1 MHGKFFAVI
10 VEKAFLTGGE
20 DPYERALEELLS
32 RFDLYLSRMYR
43 DHDQRNKGMVVIA
56 DSNYRTRLE
65 VVARHF
71 VAHGTRWRETPQHI
85 GHTVFHTGQKI
96 VAYYRSPI
104 WSLIPSTDDTNL
116 DTLDSLIGFCINL
129 TRMTEGRSTVW
140 STFAETGFVATEP
153 AVGHDLRSICLAS
166 LVLLPQLSPHP
177 SGGALPV
184 GSENIPTG
192 QYGGGCPVA
201 PFQLN
206 HPPEA
211 SR

>member
-1 MHGKFFAVI
+1 MNS
-10 VEKAFLTGGE
+10 TT
-20 DPYERALEELLS
+20 YWTY
-32 RFDLYLSRMYR
+32 RFS
-43 DHDQRNKGMVVIA
+43 HWP
-56 DSNYRTRLE
+56 E
-65 VVARHF
+65 
-71 VAHGTRWRETPQHI
+71 
-85 GHTVFHTGQKI
+85 I

-104 WSLIPSTDDTNL
+104 WSLIPCTDDTNL

-166 LVLLPQLSPHP
+166 LVLLPQLSRHP

-211 SR
+211 SRCQSKGYGRFSPGRLEPNSE